1 LTTSHDYTLC
11 FVTDKTLSN
20 GRSTPDV
27 VRLALRGGATI
38 IQLRD
43 KGRSRDYLLRTG
55 AVIRDLCR
63 EYGASFVVN
72 DSVDIAGELGAD
84 GVHLGQGDMS
94 AIEARRILGDDAI
107 VGISVSSTG
116 EALKAE
122 SEDASYVGAGP
133 VFATGS
139 KPDAIAPI
147 HLSGIESIVKS
158 VRIPVMAIGGISIHN
173 ASEVAATGAHGIA
186 VISAIS
192 AADDP
197 EEAANRLHSCF
208 TANR

>member
-11 FVTDKTLSN
+11 FVTDETLSN

-27 VRLALRGGATI
+27 VRLALKGGATI

-43 KGRSRDYLLRTG
+43 KGRSRDYLLRSG
-55 AVIRDLCR
+55 AIIRDLCR
-63 EYGASFVVN
+63 EYGASFIVN

-84 GVHLGQGDMS
+84 GVHLGQGDMPAS
-94 AIEARRILGDDAI
+94 EARRILGNYAI
-107 VGISVSSTG
+107 VGISVSSAG
-116 EALKAE
+116 EALRAE
-122 SEDASYVGAGP
+122 AEGASYVGAGP

-147 HLSGIESIVKS
+147 YLSGIESIVKS
-158 VRIPVMAIGGISIHN
+158 VRIPVMAIGGISIQN
-173 ASEVAATGAHGIA
+173 AAEVAGTGAHGIA

-192 AADDP
+192 ASEDP
-197 EEAANRLHSCF
+197 EEAAKRLYSHF
-208 TANR
+208 TAVR